1 MHISEQLGDFFVI
14 GIQKIPFLFI
24 WRGKVDKINVK
35 NMSEIAEQGEFSFEK
50 LPTIQ
55 KRTGYSTGKLSK
67 AANNAIRKF

>member
-1 MHISEQLGDFFVI
+1 
-14 GIQKIPFLFI
+14 
-24 WRGKVDKINVK
+24 
-35 NMSEIAEQGEFSFEK
+35 MSEIAEQGEFSFEK